1 MQFIIFVLL
10 FSAGYKGAFFPH
22 DVFSEALDRCR
33 FLKAGIYAGEASSD
47 IPTLPSG
54 FHATSCDP
62 ITLSEETFS
71 LKAPETFYL
80 TDTLVITSD
89 TSIYEDIIIFQNG
102 LLEVNSCSLR
112 MRGDIVLS
120 DEGMMKLDNAVF
132 FLDESYVYQY
142 SINSYGNSSFDAEN
156 STLRSNSKPFGF
168 SLYDSSSAAFDSV
181 RMEKS
186 FITFS
191 LTGKSAI
198 EIINSDK
205 AGEFVLFTEE
215 EAELR
220 IKNSDSVLVWLGFPK
235 NSSGT
240 VRGPHSP
247 SMFIEHFRYPDTSCS
262 GINYSVEID
271 SVFALFLATM
281 ACDSTDVTIYDVE
294 LRAAGSLFT
303 EQVSDTLSGFVN
315 NTHYVDFTAPF
326 PGRSYRLVNT
336 SVESWNFYFWGRHD
350 VTLKNSIFGEFL
362 LGDSSIA
369 FLSNVICDG
378 SGGHIGNAD
387 SSFLICALSSIY
399 TDALLEGKSLTLF
412 YNANFFYGRVIAA
425 DRSLAV
431 SYNTVHSATPFT
443 EDSGAVLIAGF
454 YPPDPCCSN
463 DFISIPGSAY
473 CTRAP
478 LSPFNFA
485 GYRIEYAPMSDTFEF
500 FEVSPFA
507 ANPVVNGELCVFNTT
522 GLSAGL
528 YLLRMWYFFTA
539 YSYSDSMPFTEEIEI
554 LENTG
559 TQENNGPETLLF
571 VNLLT
576 QKGDII
582 IDFELGYPDE
592 VGFILFDAAG
602 RKVLEKEKRYFPL
615 GHHSER
621 IRTNGF
627 SRGIYFV
634 SVSFCGTKLL
644 TEKILLFD
652 N

>member
-1 MQFIIFVLL
+1 MQFIIFALL
-10 FSAGYKGAFFPH
+10 ISAGYNGAFFLH

-33 FLKAGIYAGEASSD
+33 FLKTGIYADEESIG
-47 IPTLPSG
+47 IPMIPSG
-54 FHATSCDP
+54 FHASSCDQ

-71 LKAPETFYL
+71 IKAPETYYL

-89 TSIYEDIIIFQNG
+89 TSINEDIIIFQNG
-102 LLEVNSCSLR
+102 LLVVSSCSLR

-142 SINSYGNSSFDAEN
+142 SINSYGNSSFEAEH

-168 SLYDSSSAAFDSV
+168 SLYDSSSTVFDSV
-181 RMEKS
+181 RMDKS

-198 EIINSDK
+198 EIKDSDK
-205 AGEFVLFTEE
+205 AGEFVLFTEDS
-215 EAELR
+215 AELR
-220 IKNSDSVLVWLGFPK
+220 IKNSDSVLVWLGFPI

-281 ACDSTDVTIYDVE
+281 ACDSTNVIVFDVD
-294 LRAAGSLFT
+294 LRAVGSLFT
-303 EQVSDTLSGFVN
+303 GQVSDTLSGFVD

-336 SVESWNFYFWGRHD
+336 SVQSWNFYFWGRHD

-362 LGDSSIA
+362 CGDSSVA

-387 SSFLICALSSIY
+387 SSFLICALSSFY
-399 TDALLEGKSLTLF
+399 TDALLEGKSLSLF

-425 DRSLAV
+425 DRSLAI
-431 SYNTVHSATPFT
+431 SYNTAHSTAPFA

-463 DFISIPGSAY
+463 DSVPIPGSAY
-473 CTRAP
+473 CVRAP
-478 LSPFNFA
+478 FSPFNFA
-485 GYRIEYAPMSDTFEF
+485 GYRIEYAPLADTFEF
-500 FEVSPFA
+500 FEVSPFT
-507 ANPVVNGELCVFNTT
+507 ANPVVNGELCVFNTS
-522 GLSAGL
+522 GLSAGS
-528 YLLRMWYFFTA
+528 YLLRMWYLFTG
-539 YSYSDSMPFTEEIEI
+539 YSYSDSMPFTEDIEI
-554 LENTG
+554 IEGTG
-559 TQENNGPETLLF
+559 TEELKDTEPPKIFSVSCLRGAIQ
-571 VNLLT
+571 
-576 QKGDII
+576 
-582 IDFELGYPDE
+582 IDFQLLYPEE
-592 VGFILFDAAG
+592 VGFIIFDAAG
-602 RKVLEKEKRYFPL
+602 RKVLEKEKRYFSL
-615 GHHSER
+615 GRHSER
-621 IRTNGF
+621 LMTERF
-627 SRGIYFV
+627 SSGIYFV
-634 SVSFCGTKLL
+634 SISFSGTKLL

>member
-1 MQFIIFVLL
+1 MQFIILFLL
-10 FSAGYKGAFFPH
+10 LSAGYKGEFFLH
-22 DVFSEALDRCR
+22 DLFSEALNRCR
-33 FLKAGIYAGEASSD
+33 FLKAGINTGEASIG
-47 IPTLPSG
+47 IPQIPSG
-54 FHATSCDP
+54 FNASTFDQ
-62 ITLSEETFS
+62 IALSEETFS
-71 LKAPETFYL
+71 LKAPETYYL
-80 TDTLVITSD
+80 NDTLVITSD
-89 TSIYEDIIIFQNG
+89 TSINEDIIIFQNG
-102 LLEVNSCSLR
+102 LLAVNSCSLR
-112 MRGDIVLS
+112 MRGDIALY

-142 SINSYGNSSFDAEN
+142 SVNSYGNSSFEAEH
-156 STLRSNSKPFGF
+156 STLRSNSRPFGF
-168 SLYDSSSAAFDSV
+168 SLFDSSSAVFDSV
-181 RMEKS
+181 RMDKS
-186 FITFS
+186 FITFA
-191 LTGKSAI
+191 LTGKSSI
-198 EIINSDK
+198 EIMDSDK
-205 AGEFVLFTEE
+205 AGEFVLFTEDS
-215 EAELR
+215 AELR

-235 NSSGT
+235 NSFGT

-281 ACDSTDVTIYDVE
+281 ACDSTNVTVYDVD
-294 LRAAGSLFT
+294 LRAAGSLFIG
-303 EQVSDTLSGFVN
+303 QVSDTFSGFVD
-315 NTHYVDFTAPF
+315 NTHYADFTAPF
-326 PGRSYRLVNT
+326 PGRYYRLVNT

-387 SSFLICALSSIY
+387 SSFLICALSSFY

-412 YNANFFYGRVIAA
+412 YNANFFYGRVIAE

-431 SYNTVHSATPFT
+431 SYNTVHSTAPFA

-463 DFISIPGSAY
+463 DTVTIPGSAY
-473 CTRAP
+473 CVRAP

-485 GYRIEYAPMSDTFEF
+485 GYRIEYAPLSDTFEF

-507 ANPVVNGELCVFNTT
+507 SNPVVNGELCLFNTS
-522 GLSAGL
+522 GLSAGS

-539 YSYSDSMPFTEEIEI
+539 YSYSDSMPFTEDIEI
-554 LENTG
+554 IEGTG
-559 TQENNGPETLLF
+559 TEELKDPEPPKIFFVSCLPGVIQIDFQLLF
-571 VNLLT
+571 P
-576 QKGDII
+576 
-582 IDFELGYPDE
+582 EE
-592 VGFILFDAAG
+592 VGFTLFDAAG
-602 RKVLEKEKRYFPL
+602 RKVLEKEKKSFSS
-615 GHHSER
+615 GQHSER
-621 IRTNGF
+621 LRTDRF
-627 SRGIYFV
+627 SSGIYFV
-634 SVSFCGTKLL
+634 SVSFSGMKPL